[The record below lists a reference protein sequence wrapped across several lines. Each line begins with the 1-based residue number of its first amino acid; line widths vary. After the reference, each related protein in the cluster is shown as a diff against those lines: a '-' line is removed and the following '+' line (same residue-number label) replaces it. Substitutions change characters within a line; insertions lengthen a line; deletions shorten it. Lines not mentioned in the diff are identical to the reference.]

1 MYMGVN
7 TYLSL
12 PELYKLRLPDN
23 PHPLVLTLSA
33 TPSRL
38 KTVVPHILHLLANQ
52 FMYVRINLPAK
63 FRNQEPYDP
72 HVIQALQNTFS
83 NLDIQWGG
91 YDYGPI
97 TKALQT
103 FRDYKSVKAIVSID
117 DDIYYSPHMAETIMT
132 LASDCV
138 HSGNIQNLH
147 GLQIPYGADV
157 IVYPTSLITS
167 EFIRRLEYLIQTP
180 CKMHDDMMIA
190 ITLKSL
196 GISVRT
202 CPRMRVSQTQEQYSS
217 ESLVTSTDRE
227 VLYRTC
233 EAVYAK
239 SVEFNLL

>member
-1 MYMGVN
+1 MGVN

-38 KTVVPHILHLLANQ
+38 KTVVPHMLHLLANQ
-52 FMYVRINLPAK
+52 FMYVRINLPAM
-63 FRNQEPYDP
+63 FRNREPYDP
-72 HVIQALQNTFS
+72 LVIKTLQNTYS

-91 YDYGPI
+91 YDHGPI
-97 TKALQT
+97 TKILQT
-103 FRDYKSVKAIVSID
+103 LHDYKSVKAIVSID
-117 DDIYYSPHMAETIMT
+117 DDIYYSPHIAATIMT

-138 HSGNIQNLH
+138 HSGNIQPHNGMH
-147 GLQIPYGADV
+147 IPYGADV

-167 EFIRRLEYLIQTP
+167 KFIRHLEYLIQTP
-180 CKMHDDMMIA
+180 CKMHDDMMVA

-196 GISVRT
+196 GISVRK
-202 CPRMRVSQTQEQYSS
+202 CPRMRVSQTQEQYST
-217 ESLVTSTDRE
+217 ESLVASTDRA

-233 EAVYAK
+233 DAVYAK